1 MAGVNGSLIL
11 IQLGESGSEKSVLAQ
26 TSLTFGLTRN
36 EIVNASK
43 DEDFNTKIA
52 GKLDA
57 TMSFEAYGS
66 LNDDETTKEGLKYLQ
81 DSIYSKTK
89 EKFRIV
95 QVDAEATQAPV
106 VGSRAI
112 IGEGFFSNVEMSA
125 PDDDNTSVSAT
136 LSISSTPTFEDVV
149 VP

>member
-1 MAGVNGSLIL
+1 MSVNGSLIL
-11 IQLGESGSEKSVLAQ
+11 IQFGDTGSEKSVLAQ
-26 TSLTFGLTRN
+26 TSLTFGLSRN

-66 LNDDETTKEGLKYLQ
+66 LNDDEATKEGLQFLQ
-81 DSIYSKTK
+81 DSIVAKDQV
-89 EKFRIV
+89 KFRIV

-106 VGSRAI
+106 VGSRI
-112 IGEGFFSNVEMSA
+112 IKGEGFLSNVEMSA

-136 LSISSTPTFEDVV
+136 LSISTKPTFDVV
-149 VP
+149 PTP